1 MRRYAMVDLK
11 EKARI
16 RLEHWITHNDHHEEE
31 YELFAEQLESAG
43 MKESAGHV
51 REMIALTAQGTASLR
66 KALETLGTVKE

>member
-1 MRRYAMVDLK
+1 MDFE

-31 YELFAEQLESAG
+31 YQLFAEQLETAG
-43 MKESAGHV
+43 MKESADHV

-66 KALETLGTVKE
+66 KALERL

>member
-1 MRRYAMVDLK
+1 MVDLK

>member
-1 MRRYAMVDLK
+1 MVDLK

-66 KALETLGTVKE
+66 KALETLETVKE